1 MSNKSLSYRPDIDG
15 LRALA
20 VLAVVIFHFNK
31 QWLPGGFVGVDI
43 FFVISGFLITGIVS
57 RQVAKKEFSFAEF
70 YSRRIRRILPAAFIM
85 TLVTLLFGT
94 AFMLPG
100 DVQALS
106 KSAIAS
112 VLSAANIYFW
122 LFLDTNYFAA
132 SSDTVPLLHMWS
144 LGVEEQFYLIWPGLM
159 LIAYRFGGRKL
170 LLSIAGVLAIASFIV
185 GEYFITRDQSFAYYM
200 LPSRAGELLFGGMLF
215 VIIDGLRNQTPR
227 WLAECMGLLGLAL
240 IVWSL
245 AFLSE
250 TGGFPGL
257 RSIIPTLGAGLMI
270 ASGSFGGGV
279 VTRSLAMRPAVAIG
293 LVSFS
298 LYLWHWPVLAFY
310 RYAYGDLTLSGTLI
324 CAALLVILA
333 LLSYFYVEKP
343 FRLPTS
349 TFRNKALPSI
359 VAASILGFSAFTL
372 IQDGIIHSMS
382 PSNYA
387 EKIQANTDLTNNAL
401 TLPYVCQSNFKAD
414 FFESKK
420 CLIGT
425 KTDKPSVLVFGDSN
439 AAHYVGYLD
448 VIARQQGISARNV
461 EHHACV
467 PFEGA
472 ASKKYINPGY
482 YDSCEKYNAEVR
494 KRLSDYDTIIVGAS
508 WGSYAQ
514 RSTDFYND
522 FDAMLKG
529 LAATNKKII
538 VALKAPTFPAYD
550 GQCKNKALKIPNI
563 DCEKRSAYDFK
574 GESRENKHILSEA
587 KKYANVS
594 TLAVADIICK
604 NNKCS
609 AYIDGTPAYFDGGHL
624 SAAGSIKMGEI
635 RATQGLGALTL

>member
-1 MSNKSLSYRPDIDG
+1 MSSKSLIYRPDIDG

-43 FFVISGFLITGIVS
+43 FFVISGFLITGIVH
-57 RQVAKKEFSFAEF
+57 RQAAKKEFSFTEF
-70 YSRRIRRILPAAFIM
+70 YSRRIRRILPAAFAV
-85 TLVTLLFGT
+85 TLATLLFGT
-94 AFMLPG
+94 LFMLPS

-112 VLSAANIYFW
+112 VLSVANIYFW

-159 LIAYRFGGRKL
+159 LLSYKLGGRKL
-170 LLSIAGVLAIASFIV
+170 LLSVASVLAITSFIV
-185 GEYFITRDQSFAYYM
+185 GEYFITRDHSFAYYM

-215 VIIDGLRNQTPR
+215 LIIDRLQRSPPR
-227 WLAECMGLLGLAL
+227 WVAEATGLTGLAL
-240 IVWSL
+240 IAWSL

-270 ASGSFGGGV
+270 ASGNFGGGV
-279 VTRSLAMRPAVAIG
+279 VTRSLSVRPVVAIG

-310 RYAYGDLTLSGTLI
+310 RYAYGDLELTGTLI
-324 CAALLVILA
+324 CAALLVMFT
-333 LLSYFYVEKP
+333 LLSYFCVEKP
-343 FRLPTS
+343 FRFQTS
-349 TFRNKALPSI
+349 SFKNKALPSAI
-359 VAASILGFSAFTL
+359 AVSILGFSALSIT
-372 IQDGIIHSMS
+372 QGGIISSIS
-382 PSNYA
+382 PDNYA
-387 EKIQANTDLTNNAL
+387 QKIKENTELTNNAL
-401 TLPYVCQSNFKAD
+401 SLPYVCQSNFKPE
-414 FFESKK
+414 FFDSEK

-425 KTDKPSVLVFGDSN
+425 RDDSPSVLVFGDSN

-448 VIARQQGISARNV
+448 VISKQQGISARNV

-467 PFEGA
+467 PFEGIV
-472 ASKKYINPGY
+472 SQKYINPGY
-482 YDSCEKYNAEVR
+482 YDSCEKYNTEVR
-494 KRLSDYDTIIVGAS
+494 KRLSDYNTIIVGAS

-514 RSTDFYND
+514 RNSDFYSD
-522 FDAMLKG
+522 FDTMLKG

-563 DCEKRSAYDFK
+563 DCEKRSSYDFK
-574 GESRENKHILSEA
+574 GESRENKHIITEA
-587 KKYANVS
+587 KKYSNVS
-594 TLAVADIICK
+594 TLAVTDLICK
-604 NNKCS
+604 NKRCS
-609 AYIDGTPAYFDGGHL
+609 AYVEGIPAYFDGGHL

-635 RATQGLGALTL
+635 RATQGLGGPTL